1 MTDKKQPRI
10 LIERMKVYRRVPKAF
25 RNKDCN
31 ADLYKSFARFPVK
44 NPHWQFEVIEYQGHE
59 FLLESVQ
66 EVAFDS
72 QGRSIHY
79 FRETK
84 DELEETTTVY
94 LAAADGKTVEVH
106 ACSNGRVTIGTSGFA
121 GSPGDDP
128 NCYWINDGRMNG
140 FIERQWTEAQKRYM
154 DIEDRYYFGDGE
166 SNMTEEEIE
175 EANRLLEEGHR
186 HQVIEQDEY
195 GKSLREISWDCDE
208 ILDYIENEYVYAVIK
223 M

>member
-59 FLLESVQ
+59 FMLESIQ

-79 FRETK
+79 FYETVE
-84 DELEETTTVY
+84 ELKETTTVY
-94 LAAADGKTVEVH
+94 IAAADGKTVEVNV
-106 ACSNGRVTIGTSGFA
+106 CSNGRVVIGTSGFD
-121 GSPGDDP
+121 GNPGDDP
-128 NCYWINDGRMNG
+128 NCYWINDGCASG
-140 FIERQWTEAQKRYM
+140 FTEREWTDAQKRYM
-154 DIEDRYYFGDGE
+154 DIEDLYYFGNGE
-166 SNMTEEEIE
+166 SNMTVEEEE
-175 EANRLLEEGHR
+175 EAHRLLEEGHR
-186 HQVIEQDEY
+186 HQVIEYDEY
-195 GKSLREISWDCDE
+195 GKPLKEIHWDCDE